1 MQIVFVGLQIIAICT
16 IFFALVL
23 LLNGDG
29 SREQKLMEYF
39 LVGVLIQNFGYLF
52 EVTAPTMEAALVAVK
67 MQYLGSLVM
76 PICYCYF
83 AFMYCFEE
91 APIRLLKLL
100 VAIDAGLLV
109 MILTCDHHNIFYR
122 QVEWQTTP
130 QGHSYLYLVYGP
142 GYVVFMVCAI
152 LIPYVMS
159 LYALIRASARKGED
173 MIDRKYSLI
182 LVLSILP
189 VLALYAYVMKLT
201 RAYDFTPMVTGAV
214 LSCVVILV
222 WSRKVYDFGSLA
234 SGTLLNSM
242 SDGVIAL
249 DEKKRVVNYNP
260 AAAAIFQEL
269 NSHVIG
275 RSAADIANFPKI
287 AEGEEGQSEFS
298 LGDRFYQSHVEH
310 ISDRFDVMKG
320 YVVVVLDMTE
330 MRNRIEEIKQVR
342 IQAEQANQAK
352 SEFLANM
359 SHEIRTPMN
368 AIVGLSDII
377 MEESKG
383 RKVYSYA
390 CDIKSASQNLLAL
403 INDILDLSKVEAGKM
418 ELVNKEYHIKAVID
432 EVINMMEGAASK
444 KGILLKCEYDMSIPC
459 RYRGDD
465 GRVRQILINLLNNG
479 LKFTKEGYVKLS
491 VSGVP
496 GEKPGTERLHM
507 EVKDTGCGIKE
518 EDLEKIFENFSQV
531 DARQNRTAEGTGLGL
546 SISRRLVEL
555 MGGSIRV
562 ESVYGEGTTFI
573 LEIVQEIVDQRS
585 LAEVPVEIV
594 KKEEELKLFVADD
607 YRVLVVDDNLV
618 NRKVAKGF
626 LRPYGFTIDEAGSG
640 REAVDKVSQTRYD
653 IIFMDHMMPE
663 MDGID
668 ALHEIKRL
676 AKSTDFPNKDT
687 PVIVLTANAVAGAR
701 EKYLA
706 EGFADFL
713 TKPIDAELLEQTIC
727 EYLPKELIQS
737 VEETDNDS
745 EAENGT
751 DEYDRYLEQ
760 GISIRN
766 GLKHSQDDMEI
777 YMDFVRLFIN
787 DKSKIELLR
796 EYLSAHNMKDY
807 AILVHAL
814 KGNARTLGADKL
826 ADIAYEHEMQSKA
839 GQEDYVSV
847 HWEELEQVWE
857 ATLETLKEIYKRY
870 APKQE
875 KTDIPYNGELLELP
889 QEKLDEMVALIDD
902 FKTDAAVGQIKEW
915 LKNPLPWDMKQRL
928 TNALAAIKD
937 EYDEDKAIE
946 ILKNNQEDNK
956 L

>member
-83 AFMYCFEE
+83 VFMYCFEE
-91 APIRLLKLL
+91 APIKLLKFLA
-100 VAIDAGLLV
+100 VIDAGLFV
-109 MILTCDHHNIFYR
+109 MVLTCDHHNIFYR

-182 LVLSILP
+182 LALSVLP
-189 VLALYAYVMKLT
+189 VLALYAYVTKLT
-201 RAYDFTPMVTGAV
+201 RAYDFTPMVTGVV

-269 NSHVIG
+269 NSRAIG

-640 REAVDKVSQTRYD
+640 REAVDKVSKTRYD

-663 MDGID
+663 MDGIEAVQIIRRD
-668 ALHEIKRL
+668 CGENGRL
-676 AKSTDFPNKDT
+676 
-687 PVIVLTANAVAGAR
+687 PVIIALTANAMEGVR
-701 EKYLA
+701 EMFLK
-706 EGFADFL
+706 EGFQDFI
-713 TKPIDAELLEQTIC
+713 TKPLDKKTL
-727 EYLPKELIQS
+727 
-737 VEETDNDS
+737 N
-745 EAENGT
+745 EA
-751 DEYDRYLEQ
+751 
-760 GISIRN
+760 
-766 GLKHSQDDMEI
+766 
-777 YMDFVRLFIN
+777 
-787 DKSKIELLR
+787 LLR
-796 EYLSAHNMKDY
+796 WIPKQRRKESD
-807 AILVHAL
+807 
-814 KGNARTLGADKL
+814 T
-826 ADIAYEHEMQSKA
+826 
-839 GQEDYVSV
+839 
-847 HWEELEQVWE
+847 WEENLENRR
-857 ATLETLKEIYKRY
+857 KK
-870 APKQE
+870 
-875 KTDIPYNGELLELP
+875 
-889 QEKLDEMVALIDD
+889 
-902 FKTDAAVGQIKEW
+902 
-915 LKNPLPWDMKQRL
+915 
-928 TNALAAIKD
+928 
-937 EYDEDKAIE
+937 
-946 ILKNNQEDNK
+946 
-956 L
+956 

>member
-83 AFMYCFEE
+83 VFMYCFEE
-91 APIRLLKLL
+91 APIKLLKFLA
-100 VAIDAGLLV
+100 VIDAGLFV
-109 MILTCDHHNIFYR
+109 MVLTCDHHNIFYR

-182 LVLSILP
+182 LALSVLP
-189 VLALYAYVMKLT
+189 VLALYAYVTKLT
-201 RAYDFTPMVTGAV
+201 RAYDFTPMVTGVV

-269 NSHVIG
+269 NSRAIG

-663 MDGID
+663 MDGIEAVQIIRRD
-668 ALHEIKRL
+668 CGENGRL
-676 AKSTDFPNKDT
+676 
-687 PVIVLTANAVAGAR
+687 PVIIALTANAMEGVR
-701 EKYLA
+701 EMFLK
-706 EGFADFL
+706 EGFQDFI
-713 TKPIDAELLEQTIC
+713 TKPLDKKTL
-727 EYLPKELIQS
+727 
-737 VEETDNDS
+737 N
-745 EAENGT
+745 EA
-751 DEYDRYLEQ
+751 
-760 GISIRN
+760 
-766 GLKHSQDDMEI
+766 
-777 YMDFVRLFIN
+777 
-787 DKSKIELLR
+787 LLR
-796 EYLSAHNMKDY
+796 WIPKQRRKESD
-807 AILVHAL
+807 
-814 KGNARTLGADKL
+814 T
-826 ADIAYEHEMQSKA
+826 
-839 GQEDYVSV
+839 
-847 HWEELEQVWE
+847 WEENLENRR
-857 ATLETLKEIYKRY
+857 KK
-870 APKQE
+870 
-875 KTDIPYNGELLELP
+875 
-889 QEKLDEMVALIDD
+889 
-902 FKTDAAVGQIKEW
+902 
-915 LKNPLPWDMKQRL
+915 
-928 TNALAAIKD
+928 
-937 EYDEDKAIE
+937 
-946 ILKNNQEDNK
+946 
-956 L
+956 

>member
-1 MQIVFVGLQIIAICT
+1 MQIVFVGLQIIGICT
-16 IFFALVL
+16 IFGALGL

-39 LVGVLIQNFGYLF
+39 LVGVLIQNLGYLL

-67 MQYLGSLVM
+67 MQYLGSLAM

-83 AFMYCFEE
+83 AFIYCFEKV
-91 APIRLLKLL
+91 PIKILKLL
-100 VAIDAGLLV
+100 VVIDAGLLV

-159 LYALIRASARKGED
+159 LYAFVRASARRGED
-173 MIDRKYSLI
+173 MIDRKYGLI
-182 LVLSILP
+182 LFLSILP
-189 VLALYAYVMKLT
+189 ILALYAYVMKLT
-201 RAYDFTPMVTGAV
+201 QAYDFTPMVSGAV

-222 WSRKVYDFGSLA
+222 WSRRVYDFGSLA

-260 AAAAIFQEL
+260 AAASIFREL
-269 NSHVIG
+269 NSHAIG
-275 RSAADIANFPKI
+275 RNAADIPNFPKI
-287 AEGEEGQSEFS
+287 AAGEEGQVEFS
-298 LGDRFYQSHVEH
+298 LKDRFYQSHVEH
-310 ISDRFDVMKG
+310 ISDRFGVIKG
-320 YVVVVLDMTE
+320 YVVVILDMTE

-390 CDIKSASQNLLAL
+390 CDIKSASKNLLAL

-418 ELVNKEYHIKAVID
+418 ELVNSEYHIKTVVD

-479 LKFTKEGYVKLS
+479 LKFTKEGYVKLTI
-491 VSGVP
+491 SGAP
-496 GEKPGTERLHM
+496 GTEPGTERLHM

-531 DARQNRTAEGTGLGL
+531 DARQNRSAEGTGLGL

-562 ESVYGEGTTFI
+562 ESVYGEGTNFI

-585 LAEVPVEIV
+585 LAEVPAEIV
-594 KKEEELKLFVADD
+594 KTEEELKLFVADD

-618 NRKVAKGF
+618 NRKVARGF
-626 LRPYGFTIDEAGSG
+626 LRSYGFAIEEAASG
-640 REAVDKVSQTRYD
+640 REAVDKVRQTKYD

-663 MDGID
+663 MDGIEAVQIIRKD
-668 ALHEIKRL
+668 CGENGAL
-676 AKSTDFPNKDT
+676 
-687 PVIVLTANAVAGAR
+687 PVIIALTANAMEGVR
-701 EKYLA
+701 EMFLK
-706 EGFADFL
+706 EGFQDFI
-713 TKPIDAELLEQTIC
+713 TKPLDKKTL
-727 EYLPKELIQS
+727 
-737 VEETDNDS
+737 N
-745 EAENGT
+745 EA
-751 DEYDRYLEQ
+751 
-760 GISIRN
+760 
-766 GLKHSQDDMEI
+766 
-777 YMDFVRLFIN
+777 
-787 DKSKIELLR
+787 LLR
-796 EYLSAHNMKDY
+796 WIPKHRRKESD
-807 AILVHAL
+807 
-814 KGNARTLGADKL
+814 T
-826 ADIAYEHEMQSKA
+826 
-839 GQEDYVSV
+839 
-847 HWEELEQVWE
+847 WEENLENRR
-857 ATLETLKEIYKRY
+857 KR
-870 APKQE
+870 
-875 KTDIPYNGELLELP
+875 
-889 QEKLDEMVALIDD
+889 
-902 FKTDAAVGQIKEW
+902 
-915 LKNPLPWDMKQRL
+915 
-928 TNALAAIKD
+928 
-937 EYDEDKAIE
+937 
-946 ILKNNQEDNK
+946 
-956 L
+956 